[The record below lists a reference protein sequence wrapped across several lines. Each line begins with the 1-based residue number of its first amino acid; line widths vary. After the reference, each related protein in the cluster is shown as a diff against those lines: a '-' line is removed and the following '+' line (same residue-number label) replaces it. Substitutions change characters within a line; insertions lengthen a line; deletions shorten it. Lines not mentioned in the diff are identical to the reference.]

1 MEKLISEFSFGL
13 FFWQLLIFVGLI
25 FLLKK
30 YAWKPILDT
39 VNERET
45 SIKDA
50 LHAADAAR
58 IEIEKLKQ
66 DNQNALKEARNEREA
81 LLKDARK
88 ASTKMIDQAKKEAKV
103 EAEKILIQAQEA
115 IENEKRAAINV
126 LKNQVA
132 SVAIGIA
139 EKVIEKELDDKD
151 QQLKLVGQLL
161 KEANLK

>member
-1 MEKLISEFSFGL
+1 
-13 FFWQLLIFVGLI
+13 
-25 FLLKK
+25 
-30 YAWKPILDT
+30 
-39 VNERET
+39 
-45 SIKDA
+45 
-50 LHAADAAR
+50 
-58 IEIEKLKQ
+58 
-66 DNQNALKEARNEREA
+66 
-81 LLKDARK
+81 
-88 ASTKMIDQAKKEAKV
+88 MIDQAKKEARV
-103 EAEKILIQAQEA
+103 EAEKILTQAQEA

>member
-50 LHAADAAR
+50 LNAADAAR
-58 IEIEKLKQ
+58 KEIETLKE
-66 DNQNALKEARNEREA
+66 DNQKVLKEARAERDA

-88 ASTKMIDQAKKEAKV
+88 VSTDMVDQAKKQAKI
-103 EAEKILIQAQEA
+103 ETEKILTQAQEA

-132 SVAIGIA
+132 GIAMDIA
-139 EKVIEKELDDKD
+139 EKVVEKELDDKD
-151 QQLKLVGQLL
+151 QQLKLVRQLL

>member
-50 LHAADAAR
+50 LNAADAAR
-58 IEIEKLKQ
+58 KEIETLKK
-66 DNQNALKEARNEREA
+66 DNQKVLKEARAEREA
-81 LLKDARK
+81 LLNDARK
-88 ASTKMIDQAKKEAKV
+88 VSTGIVDQAKKQAKI
-103 EAEKILIQAQEA
+103 ETEKILTQAQEA

-132 SVAIGIA
+132 GIAMDIA
-139 EKVIEKELDDKD
+139 EKVVEKELDDKD
-151 QQLKLVGQLL
+151 QQLKLVRQLL
-161 KEANLK
+161 KDANLK